1 MEQIGKSTLGKKD
14 HNIER
19 NEIIDLESIYARLAK
34 ASSFSEDPPSL
45 SNLCAD
51 TSVIQDSSSSVSI
64 SKGLDK
70 DDNEVSKILNEFFN
84 TSDEASVSPNRSVV

>member
-14 HNIER
+14 HNIVR

-70 DDNEVSKILNEFFN
+70 DDNEVSKILNKFFN